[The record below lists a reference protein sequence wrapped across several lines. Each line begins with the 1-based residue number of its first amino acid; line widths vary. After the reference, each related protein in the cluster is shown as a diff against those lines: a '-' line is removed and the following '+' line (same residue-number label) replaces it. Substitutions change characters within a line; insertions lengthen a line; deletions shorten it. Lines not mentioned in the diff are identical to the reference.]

1 MRGTC
6 QRSREHVQFL
16 RVSWYPERPLRFP
29 GLLLR
34 VLRTNPRRPV
44 HRVSTASFANHND
57 RFSELQQFRLTT
69 SAIACDVVVVRQWR
83 VTARDPEEAGD
94 PLSVGVTSVTMQQ

>member
-34 VLRTNPRRPV
+34 VLRTNPRRLV
-44 HRVSTASFANHND
+44 HRVSRRNVCKPTTV
-57 RFSELQQFRLTT
+57 FSGLQQCRLTI
-69 SAIACDVVVVRQWR
+69 SAIACDVIVVRQWR